1 MLEQMVIDRV
11 KTEEEE
17 EDKINLQKDKI
28 NQLGSA
34 MTLVIDD
41 KLLFEIEQVGFPKN
55 YIINS
60 LNNDEL
66 NYVTTYYYLMTTQKE
81 Y

>member
-1 MLEQMVIDRV
+1 M
-11 KTEEEE
+11 
-17 EDKINLQKDKI
+17 
-28 NQLGSA
+28 GSA

-41 KLLFEIEQVGFPKN
+41 KIIGEIEKTGFPKN
-55 YIINS
+55 YIVNS

-66 NYVTTYYYLMTTQKE
+66 NYATTFYQLLTTQKE

>member
-1 MLEQMVIDRV
+1 MVIDRV

-41 KLLFEIEQVGFPKN
+41 KLLFEIE
-55 YIINS
+55 
-60 LNNDEL
+60 
-66 NYVTTYYYLMTTQKE
+66 
-81 Y
+81 